1 MWPLYVTLLTIGLAG
16 SFLSGLLGVG
26 GAAFIIPMLIYI
38 PALLGVGDLD
48 IKQAA
53 GLSIV
58 LIFVGSL
65 SGALASRKSTAMCAQ
80 CVKVLAPASAAG
92 ALVGGLISGVAP
104 AWLMGGVFATLA
116 LLAGIMMFLP
126 KPPGGDEVPADG
138 LLQFN
143 VPLGAGIA
151 LIVGLISGLVGA
163 GGAFILVPLMIY
175 VLKIP
180 TRATVSSSL
189 AIVFLSSMT
198 GVIGKVLAGQ
208 VPWVMAGFLAF
219 GAVPGARI
227 GVWFS
232 RRVNATYLRYGL
244 ATLTTVLAFRLWVD
258 LVS

>member
-1 MWPLYVTLLTIGLAG
+1 MWPLYLTLMTIGLVG

-38 PALLGVGDLD
+38 PGLLGVGQLD

-53 GLSIV
+53 GLSII

-65 SGALASRKSTAMCAQ
+65 TGALANRRSTAVCAP
-80 CVKVLAPASAAG
+80 CIKVLAPTSAAG
-92 ALVGGLISGVAP
+92 ALLGGLISGVTP

-116 LLAGIMMFLP
+116 LLAGMMMFRP
-126 KPPGGDEVPADG
+126 RPPGGDEMPESGV
-138 LLQFN
+138 LHFN
-143 VPLGAGIA
+143 VPLGASIA
-151 LIVGLISGLVGA
+151 LVVGLISGLVGA

-189 AIVFLSSMT
+189 AIVFVSSMT

-208 VPWVMAGFLAF
+208 VPWVLAGFLAS
-219 GAVPGARI
+219 GAIPGARA
-227 GVWFS
+227 GVWLS

-244 ATLTTVLAFRLWVD
+244 ATLTTVLALRLWAD
-258 LVS
+258 LIP